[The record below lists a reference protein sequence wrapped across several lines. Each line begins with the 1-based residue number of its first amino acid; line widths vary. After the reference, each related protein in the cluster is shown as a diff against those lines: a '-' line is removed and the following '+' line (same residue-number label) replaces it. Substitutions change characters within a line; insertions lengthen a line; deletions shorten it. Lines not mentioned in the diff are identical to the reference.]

1 MCILLTFLTLVFTV
15 CGSALFSLVTDLMDR
30 RQEIQSQYYR
40 LVALYT
46 AIDYHDGDTSVRVFE
61 YNETSEVLI
70 DLEQFILYCL

>member
-1 MCILLTFLTLVFTV
+1 MFILLTFLTLVFTV
-15 CGSALFSLVTDLMDR
+15 CGSALFSLVADLIDDKK
-30 RQEIQSQYYR
+30 YR

-61 YNETSEVLI
+61 YYETSEVLI